1 MIFIFN
7 SLLNDFLQCVVWDE
21 QRDVT
26 MWSDMLRC
34 LWLFNCHHVM
44 SCWSIHSVRH
54 EIDKAEGKS
63 EESNLV
69 YTSCVTSTS
78 EYKTLKSLLPV
89 ITKLTLI
96 KAEWSTRILHWH
108 FIWPRFC
115 CQTYLAIVSSKN
127 ILQIDHQ
134 LMRPDPLVKHYPYG
148 RSIFKIDFIKILIA
162 DLDSSQKSIWRNYPS
177 F

>member
-1 MIFIFN
+1 MLYTKWWQFDLYLEFSWWIMAVFCSLLFLNEFERHQADFTIGLSLASNMIFIFN

-89 ITKLTLI
+89 MTKL
-96 KAEWSTRILHWH
+96 
-108 FIWPRFC
+108 
-115 CQTYLAIVSSKN
+115 
-127 ILQIDHQ
+127 
-134 LMRPDPLVKHYPYG
+134 
-148 RSIFKIDFIKILIA
+148 
-162 DLDSSQKSIWRNYPS
+162 LDSP
-177 F
+177 